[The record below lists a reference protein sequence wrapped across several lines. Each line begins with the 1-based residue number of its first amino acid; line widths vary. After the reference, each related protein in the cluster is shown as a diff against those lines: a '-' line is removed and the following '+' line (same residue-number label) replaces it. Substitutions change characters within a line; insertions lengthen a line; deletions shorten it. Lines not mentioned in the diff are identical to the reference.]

1 MILFKC
7 DRCGSAIS
15 SYVFTL
21 PVAKF
26 SNADYACRYP
36 VDIDGDQLLQ
46 TIRGMHLCADCIEQI
61 GAYIMNYN
69 TKPTE
74 EPKPTPEPAPE
85 APETPQEAQEEP
97 KKGKTT
103 AKQKERDKRIIEL
116 YESGMTVPEI
126 AKEIGK
132 LSPENCRNILKRAG
146 VYKGRPNVDD
156 GKIKALHRAGWPVKE
171 IAGEMKLT
179 EGQVYYYLN
188 QPAKKRKV
196 TNVG

>member
-15 SYVFTL
+15 PYVFTL

-46 TIRGMHLCADCIEQI
+46 TIRNMHLCHDCIEQI
-61 GAYIMNYN
+61 GAYILNYN

-74 EPKPTPEPAPE
+74 EPMPAPE
-85 APETPQEAQEEP
+85 HAPEATETPQEASEEP

-103 AKQKERDKRIIEL
+103 TKSKERDERVIAL
-116 YESGMTVPEI
+116 YQQGMTVPEI
-126 AKEIGK
+126 AKEISG

-171 IAGEMKLT
+171 IAAEMKLT

-196 TNVG
+196 MNIG

>member
-15 SYVFTL
+15 PYVFTL

-46 TIRGMHLCADCIEQI
+46 TIRNMHLCADCIEQV

-74 EPKPTPEPAPE
+74 EPTPTPEPATE

-97 KKGKTT
+97 KKGKSTI
-103 AKQKERDKRIIEL
+103 KSKLRDERIVEL
-116 YESGMTVPEI
+116 YKQGLTVQEI
-126 AKEIGK
+126 VKEIGK

-146 VYKGRPNVDD
+146 VYKGKPKVDD
-156 GKIKALHRAGWPVKE
+156 GKTRALYNAGWPVKK
-171 IAGEMKLT
+171 IADEMKLT
-179 EGQVYYYLN
+179 EGQIYYYLS

-196 TNVG
+196 TA